1 VFRQYTTN
9 SQLSLPQ
16 KCSPAAVPISRFHPK
31 MAILGDD
38 TDAGLL
44 LNTVVVIGIIG
55 VGEVPKEQEIT
66 IKQK

>member
-1 VFRQYTTN
+1 
-9 SQLSLPQ
+9 
-16 KCSPAAVPISRFHPK
+16 

-55 VGEVPKEQEIT
+55 IGEVTKEQEIT

>member
-1 VFRQYTTN
+1 
-9 SQLSLPQ
+9 
-16 KCSPAAVPISRFHPK
+16 